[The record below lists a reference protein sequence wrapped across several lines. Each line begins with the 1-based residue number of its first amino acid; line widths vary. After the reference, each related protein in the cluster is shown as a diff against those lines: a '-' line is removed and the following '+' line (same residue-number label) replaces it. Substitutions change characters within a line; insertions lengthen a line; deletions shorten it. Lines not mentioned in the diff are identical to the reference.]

1 MPYDDTYKGKGSLFV
16 NEDCSGK
23 QPHLRGFVEITK
35 PQIDKLIEMAKAGV
49 EVKLQIAAWRK
60 TAASGAKYMFLST
73 EAFLK
78 DEVEQSTDGWGEDS
92 EGKEDTGWGATA
104 PPLTDVP
111 DTTAAVVDDGFGD
124 DIPF

>member
-1 MPYDDTYKGKGSLFV
+1 MAYDDTYKGKGSLFV
-16 NEDCSGK
+16 NEDAQGK

-35 PQIDKLIEMAKAGV
+35 PQIDKLIEMTKAGV

-73 EAFLK
+73 EAYLK
-78 DEVEQSTDGWGEDS
+78 DETEQSTDGWGEDE
-92 EGKEDTGWGATA
+92 EGKENTGWGTAA

-111 DTTAAVVDDGFGD
+111 DTVAATTDGFED
-124 DIPF
+124 QDIPF